1 MSLIQ
6 AMIDFLFTNPV
17 TFVIWA
23 VSLLIAVTI
32 HEFSHA
38 FVADKLGDPTPRVL
52 GRVTL
57 NPLAHLDPL
66 GTIALLIAHIGWGK
80 PVPFDPYN
88 LQNPKRDSL
97 FIALAGPA
105 SNFILAGI
113 LALFVRFLPGISF
126 FIIPLLIIN
135 IGLGVF
141 NLMPVP
147 PLDGSKILAGILPKM
162 QALEWEQFSTR
173 YSMILLLIF
182 VFPFSGRSLASM
194 IVSPIINTILN
205 FLL

>member
-1 MSLIQ
+1 
-6 AMIDFLFTNPV
+6 MIDFLFTNPV